1 MVIRSIF
8 LSILLVTSHFLVAQ
22 INVVCHKSSDTIGV
36 IGQQELIIEAQE
48 FIIVYPMGKTFSTKV
63 FALVDFGNSPKYFS
77 SISYVSYTN
86 EKEKIKKMTFNS
98 EADVLNY
105 FVKNGFEFKDAE
117 GSFFV
122 FQKK

>member
-48 FIIVYPMGKTFSTKV
+48 FIIVYPMGKTFSSKV

-86 EKEKIKKMTFNS
+86 EKEKNQ
-98 EADVLNY
+98 
-105 FVKNGFEFKDAE
+105 KNDLQF
-117 GSFFV
+117 GSRCTELFR
-122 FQKK
+122 